1 MRRHQVAGLVWQTAH
16 LPLHL
21 AMIIAGA
28 AVALFIADGEQM
40 AFLQL
45 EVARKGSLTTSQL
58 STLLSEQTI
67 NRSLDIFIICMG
79 VILVHLVFL
88 SLLHKQ
94 PAKGDVRLFPAWI
107 IISAR
112 VAAAGG
118 LFALISGSRNWS
130 PVQVLQITC
139 GAWLVL
145 VVVNIVGMQRRNA
158 SIKDTLCH
166 FDLAQR

>member
-1 MRRHQVAGLVWQTAH
+1 MRRHQIAGLVWQTVH

-21 AMIIAGA
+21 ATIIAGA

-40 AFLQL
+40 ALLQL
-45 EVARKGSLTTSQL
+45 EVERNGSLTSSQL
-58 STLLSEQTI
+58 NTLLSEQTI
-67 NRSLDIFIICMG
+67 NRSLDIFIICIG
-79 VILVHLVFL
+79 IILVHLFFL

-94 PAKGDVRLFPAWI
+94 PTKGNERLFPSWI

-112 VAAAGG
+112 LAAAGG
-118 LFALISGSRNWS
+118 LFALMSGAHHWS

-139 GAWLVL
+139 GTWLVL
-145 VVVNIVGMQRRNA
+145 VVVNIVGMKRKNA
-158 SIKDTLCH
+158 SMKDTLCH